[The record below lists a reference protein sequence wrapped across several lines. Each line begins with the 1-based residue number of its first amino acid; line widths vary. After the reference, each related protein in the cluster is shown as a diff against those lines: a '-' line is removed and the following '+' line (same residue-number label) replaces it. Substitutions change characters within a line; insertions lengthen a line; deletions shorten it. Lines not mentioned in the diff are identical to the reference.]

1 MNAKGSEQVLR
12 IERHNIEMT
21 RGDSIRFTIVLE
33 GRELPE
39 GTKALFTV
47 KDTVWEP
54 TAPVVEKELDVAG
67 GRAEVILDPEETG
80 LTAGD
85 YVWDVRVLEPVG
97 EKTEVHTPM
106 EYGTLRVLE
115 AIGI

>member
-54 TAPVVEKELDVAG
+54 TAPVVEKELDVVD

-85 YVWDVRVLEPVG
+85 MCGMCACLNPWERKPRCTRPWNTARSGYWR
-97 EKTEVHTPM
+97 
-106 EYGTLRVLE
+106 R
-115 AIGI
+115 